1 MSPFIDSTSH
11 VNTSFKVAEKTFR
24 QLAHLSNKHP
34 EVHFVAVSHSDQSA
48 TDKWI
53 TSVGGEWSVE
63 VIIDEIRELYAVW
76 GLGVSSAWHVLNPW
90 SIYSAYRLAKDEK
103 IWNKGT
109 ESGTRWQTAGTYA
122 VDGQGVLRW
131 GRPAKAADDMPD
143 LIAALKALGVNTG
156 PEHVKVA
163 TSGFL

>member
-1 MSPFIDSTSH
+1 MLTFPS
-11 VNTSFKVAEKTFR
+11 KVAEKTFR

-34 EVHFVAVSHSDQSA
+34 EVHFIAVSHSDQSA

-53 TSVGGEWSVE
+53 ISVGGEWSVE
-63 VIIDEIRELYAVW
+63 VIVDEKRELYAAW

-90 SIYSAYRLAKDEK
+90 SMYSVFRLAKDEK

-122 VDGQGVLRW
+122 VDTDGVVKW
-131 GRPAKAADDMPD
+131 GGPAKAADDMPD
-143 LIAALKALGVNTG
+143 LRAALKALQVKVG
-156 PEHVKVA
+156 PERAEVA
-163 TSGFL
+163 TYGFL